1 MAKKFFFST
10 LELEDGVRLM
20 QFLDENPDYDY
31 NQRLPLLKKFDLD
44 VTFDLASS
52 NTLDV
57 PGNPGNGY
65 SIEVGKTFPPLDP
78 DGILVTQKD
87 ADAYYALRPQLNPEI
102 SEETFQKY
110 VSLLENDI
118 TTSDYAPPP
127 AITTWEE
134 ADPQTKDNLYIAD
147 DPKSEHFHLLI
158 PSKIDELGTGVSGP
172 SQVTENIGAPVD
184 YAHAHKIKDFKITDE
199 IVWGHLSD
207 SEKQVPHTHTMREE
221 TTSGTSFE
229 KQESNSTL
237 PVDHKGVKQ
246 ETPVA
251 SPNEYEIHIK
261 EYPKTENDIYHV
273 KVLEKQTFLIKE
285 AVRIPYGA
293 GDSTGAAEFE
303 GLTNS
308 EKKDRAFIK
317 TLTRAYVKDLL
328 EKYPGATLEDKAG
341 LFPATSGQPMAGQ
354 VVTLPEEDADVVEES
369 GKEPVRKLTFPDDRH
384 SEKLQI
390 GISHI
395 NSKSPFDL
403 RTTMGFIL
411 YSDHMIRD
419 HEAGESDWI
428 KLINKYVFPT
438 PVIRPGEKKPPE
450 DRKETVNT
458 NSSKNEK
465 EVTKENEEI
474 NNQAK
479 KLEAYNKRKNVSIF
493 AGNTIFG
500 GLESGL
506 MKMKASDDPVL
517 QVYGEVLH
525 KINLR
530 SFIARAMAC
539 IAEKMALGDI
549 AESLCK
555 AAIRTIGLDLISKVL
570 MTMPDAFIKKPLGPV
585 FGAIEN
591 QTKNIDIIDGK
602 DPLSQAGKGIQQGKL
617 NKEKRANKM
626 NRGEIDDFVKMLK
639 NFVDLEALCERF
651 GDFIGDVP
659 GLLFAPGGLAKMRME
674 AGQLLPEI
682 PKPPRFELPY
692 AVTGDIMGVIVEEM
706 ERAIKQLIVNSIVD
720 MIKGVMEQVMLQC
733 EDADN
738 PDLSRVNSDKILNL
752 PRSPNIPG
760 GSYPLESD
768 INLDNAGQFLDGL
781 IPPSR
786 APEVVKLLDE
796 ISSRLKPT
804 EMCQLLSGSA
814 REHILRFILKV
825 IENKF
830 SILTIYIT
838 NTADVHRLFKF
849 LGKYVDQTFCT
860 SIVSNVTAISDMCE
874 DIIDNSIHEDA
885 LVRKGFTDDE
895 IASILGAEKRRNKD
909 AFGKM
914 AELLLDPDSIT
925 EDIPPALCTETS
937 KGLAPS
943 NPPAMQHNIEVMLNA
958 IYDSLDMTFTSDAS
972 IIKELFIGSN
982 LVEDKNSA
990 PEPPREGIHWPT
1002 GQDRPEGFKSPQPQ
1016 RVTRAVMPDLKKLL
1030 NSGARGYMKGT
1041 LTKYNLEEDKY
1052 ENTKKYWHKTEI
1064 SLQAPVIPAGVD
1076 LDLLL
1081 EQNED
1086 LPEEVKTLLQQ
1097 IEPTSDVVKFSM
1109 SSVEESFEFED
1120 NFIKNIVP
1128 FNEITTFSKKKPDFS
1143 KLAEETPSLVDHNK
1157 KKYISKNPVENQ
1169 EIKNLIIELIFAEGS
1184 YAKDTDISLNPL
1196 LFSRLITRSIKKD
1209 LLSDLPE
1216 DSYSAGQISN
1226 FENTLR
1232 EIYERMLLTVLEN
1245 NVFKPVSKSSLFDLE
1260 TFESLD
1266 ITDTQDIDDMGVN
1279 KCNPDGSAGNKP
1291 PTGLFG
1297 IDALKE
1303 QTIKL
1308 FEQKSCGYRGP
1319 DDIDPLTE
1327 SMLETCAISYIRL
1340 TLIERIM
1347 KSVFVFTRLDPVAVM
1362 SGEEFTNSFLID
1374 LNRRL
1379 SFEGFPFKEEFKKV
1393 IYDYCKNKLDLG
1405 MRLKDPFLGTGEEL
1419 IEENLDI
1426 NTALKYVCKET
1437 IFNIKDAVGN
1447 TLKDIN
1453 LNTYTWGLTPMMETF
1468 IPITKIVNA
1477 PGAMDSLD
1485 NLENNWNYGFSST
1498 AQNKG
1503 GGLASRTKQLSSE
1516 STVNN
1521 TKLDIDMAFVVE
1533 TYNQRHNPN
1542 IMTSDIVWKPG
1553 LYTNHIFDLDD
1564 KESTSP
1570 FNEKLK
1576 DNGGFLLQKYIRIE
1590 YKDGIKPERFFTWF
1604 DISDDPNNDYK
1615 HSICGLD
1622 AFEHAIHM
1630 KYLSQTDAELDE
1642 ISNTMV
1648 SDIFDIHFGIRMMFV
1663 LPDFNIYRNED
1674 KHVVSKVFADIM
1686 DKIPDDLKEKV
1697 QIKEFENA
1705 AYRLRTNPSR
1715 LSQEDPLVVNLGLDK
1730 EFGSDGVTVTHKETD
1745 FVFDVNMFPI
1755 VSVEEKIDLSVLSL
1769 NLAGPKGTYGAFVGT
1784 TSDPGLPGNIGS
1796 AMAKPAGQIT
1806 LPIRLFPFTEG
1817 ERDVGKPNRNLEK
1830 ITGASGG
1837 ATGWT
1842 YTSALLDNGVTDRF
1856 PIDSSGEPALKYK
1869 LFDQLFENNY
1879 KYNLLNKLRDT
1890 PEYRLMEGNIFP
1902 VDSFSGMSA
1911 EYIASFPRPSSVS
1924 DELLFHQTRVAIK
1937 SLFDSLKSGGN
1948 YKYSDPNS
1956 NAKSNHANAS
1966 KNASTN
1972 LNPIPNLAAI
1982 AAKTVPMMIKGMAE
1996 TMDPAVK
2003 TATLIQQLSGQSPHM
2018 VPFIIQALLPPPMYP
2033 PFGPNVIPITP
2044 LGIGYLGLSFLEPF
2058 AAVIKQKQKKK
2069 EEAEDCPEDETEDET
2084 EEEDQK

>member
-118 TTSDYAPPP
+118 TTSTSPPP
-127 AITTWEE
+127 PVITTWEGHP
-134 ADPQTKDNLYIAD
+134 PQTKDNLYIAD

-172 SQVTENIGAPVD
+172 PQVTENIGAPVD

-207 SEKQVPHTHTMREE
+207 SENQIPHTHTMREE

-229 KQESNSTL
+229 KQESNL
-237 PVDHKGVKQ
+237 PVDHEGVKQ
-246 ETPVA
+246 KTPTA
-251 SPNEYEIHIK
+251 APTEYKIHIK
-261 EYPKTENDIYHV
+261 EYPKTEKNRY
-273 KVLEKQTFLIKE
+273 LIK
-285 AVRIPYGA
+285 VQDLQTTSIKILVMLPYGA
-293 GDSTGAAEFE
+293 GQSTGAELFKDLSFA
-303 GLTNS
+303 
-308 EKKDRAFIK
+308 EKKDPVLIK
-317 TLTRAYVKDLL
+317 ALTRAYVKDLL
-328 EKYPGATLEDKAG
+328 EQYPGATLEDKAG

-354 VVTLPEEDADVVEES
+354 LVTLPKEETDVVEES
-369 GKEPVRKLTFPDDRH
+369 GKEPVRELTFPDDRY
-384 SEKLQI
+384 SEKLQV

-403 RTTMGFIL
+403 KTTMGFIL

-428 KLINKYVFPT
+428 KLINKYAFPT
-438 PVIRPGEKKPPE
+438 PVIRPGEKKPAK
-450 DRKETVNT
+450 DRKEVVNT
-458 NSSKNEK
+458 NSAKSEK

-474 NNQAK
+474 SNPAK
-479 KLEAYNKRKNVSIF
+479 KLEVYNKRKNVSIF
-493 AGNTIFG
+493 AGNTMFG
-500 GLESGL
+500 GLEAGL

-530 SFIARAMAC
+530 SFMARAMAC
-539 IAEKMALGDI
+539 IAEKMAIGDI

-555 AAIRTIGLDLISKVL
+555 AVIRTIGLDLISKVL
-570 MTMPDAFIKKPLGPV
+570 MIMPDAFIKKPLGPV

-602 DPLSQAGKGIQQGKL
+602 DPLSQAGKGIQQRNL

-626 NRGEIDDFVKMLK
+626 NRNEIDDFVKMLK
-639 NFVDLEALCERF
+639 NFVDLEALCERL

-674 AGQLLPEI
+674 ASELLPEI

-692 AVTGDIMGVIVEEM
+692 AVTGDIMGVIIEEM

-720 MIKGVMEQVMLQC
+720 MVKGVMEQVMLQC
-733 EDADN
+733 EDIDS
-738 PDLSRVNSDKILNL
+738 PDLSRVNSDKMLNL
-752 PRSPNIPG
+752 PQSPNIPG
-760 GSYPLESD
+760 GAYPLETN
-768 INLDNAGQFLDGL
+768 INLDNADQFLDGL
-781 IPPSR
+781 IPSSR

-804 EMCQLLSGSA
+804 EICQLLSGSA
-814 REHILRFILKV
+814 REHILRFILKI

-830 SILTIYIT
+830 SILTVYIT
-838 NTADVHRLFKF
+838 NTADVHRLFKL

-860 SIVSNVTAISDMCE
+860 AIVSNVTAISDMCE
-874 DIIDNSIHEDA
+874 EIVDNSIHEDA
-885 LVRKGFTDDE
+885 LERKGFTAHE
-895 IASILGAEKRRNKD
+895 IASILDAERRRNKD
-909 AFGKM
+909 AFEKM

-925 EDIPPALCTETS
+925 EDIPPMLCTETS
-937 KGLAPS
+937 KGLVPS

-958 IYDSLDMTFTSDAS
+958 IYDSLDMTFTSDAG
-972 IIKELFIGSN
+972 IIKELFIGSG

-990 PEPPREGIHWPT
+990 PDPPREGIHWPS
-1002 GQDRPEGFKSPQPQ
+1002 GEDRPEDFTPRRPQ
-1016 RVTRAVMPDLKKLL
+1016 RASRAVMPDLKNLL
-1030 NSGARGYMKGT
+1030 DNGVRGYMKGT

-1064 SLQAPVIPAGVD
+1064 SLQAPVIPSGID

-1109 SSVEESFEFED
+1109 SSIEESFAMKGGLIE
-1120 NFIKNIVP
+1120 KIVP
-1128 FNEITTFSKKKPDFS
+1128 FYEIATFNKKKPDFS
-1143 KLAEETPSLVDHNK
+1143 KLAEEIPSLTDHSE

-1169 EIKNLIIELIFAEGS
+1169 EIKNLIIELIFGEDS
-1184 YAKDTDISLNPL
+1184 FKDPDTSLNPL

-1216 DSYSAGQISN
+1216 DSYSTGQISN
-1226 FENTLR
+1226 LENTLR
-1232 EIYERMLLTVLEN
+1232 EIYERILLTILEK

-1297 IDALKE
+1297 IEDLKG

-1308 FEQKSCGYRGP
+1308 FEQKSCGHRGP

-1327 SMLETCAISYIRL
+1327 AMLETCAISYIRL
-1340 TLIERIM
+1340 VLIERIM
-1347 KSVFVFTRLDPVAVM
+1347 KSVFAFTRLDPVAVM
-1362 SGEEFTNSFLID
+1362 SSEEFINSFLID
-1374 LNRRL
+1374 LDKRL

-1419 IEENLDI
+1419 IEEDLDI
-1426 NTALKYVCKET
+1426 NTALKYVCKEV

-1453 LNTYTWGLTPMMETF
+1453 LDTAHTWGLTPMMKTY

-1477 PGAMDSLD
+1477 PGAMNSLD
-1485 NLENNWNYGFSST
+1485 NLENNLNYGFSPASI
-1498 AQNKG
+1498 NKG
-1503 GGLASRTKQLSSE
+1503 GGLSSRGKQLSSFPWGGG
-1516 STVNN
+1516 
-1521 TKLDIDMAFVVE
+1521 TKLTIEMAHAVE

-1542 IMTSDIVWKPG
+1542 IMTSDVVWKPG
-1553 LYTNHIFDLDD
+1553 LHTNHIFDLDD
-1564 KESTSP
+1564 KENTSP

-1590 YKDGIKPERFFTWF
+1590 YKDGIKPERLLTWF

-1615 HSICGLD
+1615 HSICGID
-1622 AFEHAIHM
+1622 AFEHALHM
-1630 KYLSQTDAELDE
+1630 KYLSQTDEELNE
-1642 ISNTMV
+1642 LSPTNIS
-1648 SDIFDIHFGIRMMFV
+1648 DLFDIHFGIRMMLV
-1663 LPDFNIYRNED
+1663 LPDFNLYRNED
-1674 KHVVSKVFADIM
+1674 KHVASKVFTDIM

-1715 LSQEDPLVVNLGLDK
+1715 LSQEDPLVVNLGLNKD
-1730 EFGSDGVTVTHKETD
+1730 FIDGDVTVTHKETD

-1755 VSVEEKIDLSVLSL
+1755 VSVEEKIDLYDE
-1769 NLAGPKGTYGAFVGT
+1769 LAPVNSGPKGTYGALVGT
-1784 TSDPGLPGNIGS
+1784 THDPGLYGNIAL
-1796 AMAKPAGQIT
+1796 AMDVDGV
-1806 LPIRLFPFTEG
+1806 PISHRRRLFSFKEG
-1817 ERDVGKPNRNLEK
+1817 KKAVGQANKNIEK
-1830 ITGASGG
+1830 TVDTSSVGLNY
-1837 ATGWT
+1837 T
-1842 YTSALLDNGVTDRF
+1842 YTNELYADVINRF
-1856 PIDSSGEPALKYK
+1856 WKDSSGEPILKYK
-1869 LFDQLFENNY
+1869 LFDQLFENSF
-1879 KYNLLNKLRDT
+1879 KDNLLDKLRDT
-1890 PEYRLMEGNIFP
+1890 PEYKLMEGTIFP
-1902 VDSFSGMSA
+1902 VDSLSGLVT
-1911 EYIASFPRPSSVS
+1911 EYIASFPRPSAVT
-1924 DELLFHQTRVAIK
+1924 DESLFHQTRITIK
-1937 SLFDSLKSGGN
+1937 SLFDSLKSGDD

-1956 NAKSNHANAS
+1956 NSKSNHANAS

-1996 TMDPAVK
+1996 TIDPAVK

-2018 VPFIIQALLPPPMYP
+2018 VPFIIQALLPPPLFP

-2058 AAVIKQKQKKK
+2058 AAAIKQKQKKK
-2069 EEAEDCPEDETEDET
+2069 KEKEDCPEDETE
-2084 EEEDQK
+2084 EEEIQK